1 MDKGIIFAAG
11 VSIACLGAFAIGYRM
26 GSNVSN
32 KPKEHNNMEHLAHHG
47 VTGQKW
53 GVGRCLNAD
62 GSLTKSS
69 VKEVKHN
76 YISTESK
83 RKLSDKILDKAI
95 DRATQKIIDNAKVDI
110 SITF

>member
-11 VSIACLGAFAIGYRM
+11 VSVACLGAFAIGYRM
-26 GSNVSN
+26 GSSVPKETTKEPP
-32 KPKEHNNMEHLAHHG
+32 KPKEHN
-47 VTGQKW
+47 
-53 GVGRCLNAD
+53 
-62 GSLTKSS
+62 SS

-76 YISTESK
+76 YISTEPK
-83 RKLSDKILDKAI
+83 RKLGDKILDKAI

>member
-11 VSIACLGAFAIGYRM
+11 VSVACLGAFAIGYRI
-26 GSNVSN
+26 GSRDSYLFKLTPDGSLKCVSKEPP
-32 KPKEHNNMEHLAHHG
+32 KPKEHN
-47 VTGQKW
+47 
-53 GVGRCLNAD
+53 
-62 GSLTKSS
+62 SS

-76 YISTESK
+76 YISTEPK
-83 RKLSDKILDKAI
+83 RKLGDKIIDKAI

>member
-11 VSIACLGAFAIGYRM
+11 VSYVAVVGAFAIGYHL
-26 GSNVSN
+26 GLGETKAKEPP
-32 KPKEHNNMEHLAHHG
+32 KPKEHTNP
-47 VTGQKW
+47 
-53 GVGRCLNAD
+53 
-62 GSLTKSS
+62 

-76 YISTESK
+76 YISTEPK
-83 RKLSDKILDKAI
+83 RKLSDKIIDKAI